1 MGWDGGERESGDRQR
16 VKRCVRFVC
25 NAFDS
30 VAEMCGVDRERKE
43 KKRRKKEL
51 RVIEMNQCRK
61 RKSLRV
67 LRLVLMTDMPAMRVE
82 WPFQDP
88 DMDSCTCC
96 FYTQWI
102 DSC

>member
-43 KKRRKKEL
+43 KKKERVTCHRNESVSQKK
-51 RVIEMNQCRK
+51 VTA
-61 RKSLRV
+61 SLEAS
-67 LRLVLMTDMPAMRVE
+67 LND
-82 WPFQDP
+82 
-88 DMDSCTCC
+88 
-96 FYTQWI
+96 
-102 DSC
+102 